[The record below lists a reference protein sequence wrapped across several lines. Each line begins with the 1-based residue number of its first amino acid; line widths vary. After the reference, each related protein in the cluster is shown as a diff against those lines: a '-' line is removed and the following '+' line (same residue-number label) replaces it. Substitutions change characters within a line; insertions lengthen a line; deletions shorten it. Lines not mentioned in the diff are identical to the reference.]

1 MKNGK
6 FENDHSGTMFDA
18 LLELIGKT
26 ADRDLRDIT
35 GLCATAI
42 SRIRNG
48 LANVS
53 GDVKITVHKKTGWSI
68 DKIERMLP
76 KKPAPVKRAKK
87 AA

>member
-26 ADRDLRDIT
+26 ADRDLCAVT

-53 GDVKITVHKKTGWSI
+53 GDVKITVHKKTGWPI

-76 KKPAPVKRAKK
+76 KSVKRAKK

>member
-6 FENDHSGTMFDA
+6 FENDNSGSMFDA
-18 LLELIGKT
+18 LLDLIGKT
-26 ADRDLRDIT
+26 ADRDLAGVT
-35 GLCATAI
+35 GLCGPAI
-42 SRIRNG
+42 SKIRNG

-68 DKIERMLP
+68 EKIERMLP
-76 KKPAPVKRAKK
+76 KKTEPVKRAKK